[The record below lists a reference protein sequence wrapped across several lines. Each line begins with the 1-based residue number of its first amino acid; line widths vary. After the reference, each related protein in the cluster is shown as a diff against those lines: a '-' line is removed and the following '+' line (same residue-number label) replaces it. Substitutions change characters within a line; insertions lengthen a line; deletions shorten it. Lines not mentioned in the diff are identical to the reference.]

1 MTFELICSSTFDT
14 FLVNSPL
21 FHPSEDNKILNI
33 HLEKM
38 NNSDWWA
45 HVLTRDPKI
54 DTTKLVPEN
63 SKLDDLDGETR

>member
-1 MTFELICSSTFDT
+1 MLS
-14 FLVNSPL
+14 
-21 FHPSEDNKILNI
+21 FHMAEDNKILNI

-45 HVLTRDPKI
+45 HVLTKDPKI

-63 SKLDDLDGETR
+63 SKLSDLDGETR